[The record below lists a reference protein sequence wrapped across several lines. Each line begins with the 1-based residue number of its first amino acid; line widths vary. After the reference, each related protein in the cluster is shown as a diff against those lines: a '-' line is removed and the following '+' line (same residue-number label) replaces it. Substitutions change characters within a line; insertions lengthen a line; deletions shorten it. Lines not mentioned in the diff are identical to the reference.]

1 MKLSKSAVGGSA
13 KRRTVSTSQGRANF
27 AAALQTVQKEK
38 TVIGFDRY
46 SQAVAALVPVEAVLM
61 LAGRGATVE
70 ASVRDKIER
79 MARLFLQAGL
89 SPQPAERQPRPA
101 PVAAARKAVK
111 KKRVVRRGKA
121 KTASRK

>member
-46 SQAVAALVPVEAVLM
+46 SQSVAALVPVEAVLM
-61 LAGRGATVE
+61 LAGRGNSVE
-70 ASVRDKIER
+70 AGVRDKIER
-79 MARLFLQAGL
+79 MARLFLQAGA
-89 SPQPAERQPRPA
+89 SPQKPERQPRV

-121 KTASRK
+121 KTPSRK

>member
-46 SQAVAALVPVEAVLM
+46 SQSVAALVPVEAVLM

-70 ASVRDKIER
+70 AGIRDKIER
-79 MARLFLQAGL
+79 MARLFLQAGV
-89 SPQPAERQPRPA
+89 SPQQPERQSRA

>member
-61 LAGRGATVE
+61 LAGRGNSVE
-70 ASVRDKIER
+70 AGVRDKIER
-79 MARLFLQAGL
+79 MARLFLQAGA
-89 SPQPAERQPRPA
+89 SPQKPERQPRA

>member
-46 SQAVAALVPVEAVLM
+46 SQSVAALVPVEAVLM

-70 ASVRDKIER
+70 PGVRDKIER
-79 MARLFLQAGL
+79 MARLFLQAGV
-89 SPQPAERQPRPA
+89 SPQQPERQPRA

>member
-1 MKLSKSAVGGSA
+1 MKLSKTAVGGSA

-46 SQAVAALVPVEAVLM
+46 SQSVAALVPVEAVLM

-70 ASVRDKIER
+70 AGVRDKIER
-79 MARLFLQAGL
+79 MARLFLQAGV
-89 SPQPAERQPRPA
+89 SPQQPERQQRA

>member
-46 SQAVAALVPVEAVLM
+46 SQSVAALVPVEAVLM
-61 LAGRGATVE
+61 LAGRGNSVE
-70 ASVRDKIER
+70 AGVREKIER
-79 MARLFLQAGL
+79 MARLFLQAGATP
-89 SPQPAERQPRPA
+89 SKPERQARPA

-111 KKRVVRRGKA
+111 KKRVLRRGKA